1 MLRQVVGEREPSCQ
15 LRLKAFQLRSEP
27 CLTRSRPDL
36 VQARGAGVTSPGA
49 PLGKGDK
56 SLSKG
61 RTAGWRGGGGGAGG
75 RGGGAGGGCPPESQ
89 AGPGTYCHPAAIS
102 LCHGSGLLATAA
114 SPAARSSRRGLNST
128 RRSPA
133 RRSHTKEAQGWRA
146 RGRRVGSVRSGR
158 GPWQQ
163 GRRARGKKG
172 SRRRAGCGGPDTS
185 WKLLEMASATAPEGT
200 ASPWRR
206 FVPTGLSS
214 RSRSRGSGAL
224 SLRSAVGSG

>member
-1 MLRQVVGEREPSCQ
+1 MGEKEPSCQ
-15 LRLKAFQLRSEP
+15 LRPKAVQRRPAP

-36 VQARGAGVTSPGA
+36 VQARGAGVVSPGT
-49 PLGKGDK
+49 PPGKGDK
-56 SLSKG
+56 SLPKG
-61 RTAGWRGGGGGAGG
+61 RAAGWRGGGGGAGD

-89 AGPGTYCHPAAIS
+89 AGLGTDCHPAAIS

-128 RRSPA
+128 RRNPA

-158 GPWQQ
+158 VPWQLR
-163 GRRARGKKG
+163 RRARGKKG

-185 WKLLEMASATAPEGT
+185 WKLLEMAPATAPEGT

-206 FVPTGLSS
+206 FVPSGQSS
-214 RSRSRGSGAL
+214 RARARVSGAL